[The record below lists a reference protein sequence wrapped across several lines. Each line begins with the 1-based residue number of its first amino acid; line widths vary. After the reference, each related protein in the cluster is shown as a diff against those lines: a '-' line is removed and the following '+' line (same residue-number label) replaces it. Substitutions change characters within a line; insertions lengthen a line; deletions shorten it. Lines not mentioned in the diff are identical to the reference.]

1 MRELLEES
9 FRAAVAAAD
18 PLEILAPHL
27 PQPPKGRT
35 FVAAAGK
42 EAASMALAVERNY
55 PGEVQGVAI
64 TRYSHALP
72 TMKIRVVEAGH
83 PVPDEAGEAAARNR
97 GLNAAQ
103 AELIA
108 FLDADDLW
116 HPEKLARQVSR
127 LCERPEIDLSFTCF
141 HNFWIPELAEEERC
155 YQGSRLSQPQ
165 YAWSTSTL
173 LARRAVFAKFG
184 NFSVNGSKA
193 AGSESM
199 IWFLRAAEGGA
210 VIDVLPDV
218 LMYRRM
224 HAANVS
230 RRNPIETF
238 LPILKEWRDHQRRRD
253 NR

>member
-1 MRELLEES
+1 MNESLISCIVPVFNGERYLGETLDSILAQTHRSLEIIVVDDGS
-9 FRAAVAAAD
+9 TDGTAAVAAGYAQRIHY
-18 PLEILAPHL
+18 LW
-27 PQPPKGRT
+27 QP
-35 FVAAAGK
+35 
-42 EAASMALAVERNY
+42 N
-55 PGEVQGVAI
+55 
-64 TRYSHALP
+64 
-72 TMKIRVVEAGH
+72 
-83 PVPDEAGEAAARNR
+83 AGEAAARNR

-155 YQGSRLSQPQ
+155 YQGSPLSQPQ

-184 NFSVNGSKA
+184 NFSANGSKA